1 MAIRIGVAQVE
12 TVPEDVQGN
21 RAKALSLAGEGAE
34 RGADIILFPEGMLT
48 GYGERFK
55 ELAEPARGPTAGA
68 FQSLLRGRQTLVLFG
83 LVERQGDRLYEAA
96 VLVGAGGIL
105 AHYRKTHLWWDATG
119 VRNET
124 EHLTA
129 GDKLVTFDVRGA
141 ASGVMICY
149 DGDFPEM
156 TRSYANLGCVL
167 LFWLNMRGSRGHA
180 EVKELARRNS
190 MIIAASCNCGTDE
203 AGRPCRGGSNITD
216 KDGSLLAEIWDRQG
230 LILADVDPAGV
241 LAARRANP
249 SFTGQ
254 RRDLYV

>member
-1 MAIRIGVAQVE
+1 MTVRIGVAQVE
-12 TVPEDVQGN
+12 TVPDDVQGN
-21 RAKALSLAGEGAE
+21 RQKALDLAAEGTAK
-34 RGADIILFPEGMLT
+34 GADIILFPEGMLT
-48 GYGERFK
+48 GYGRRFK
-55 ELAEPARGPTAGA
+55 ELTEPADGPTAAA
-68 FQSLLRGRQTLVLFG
+68 FQTLLKGRQTRVLFG

-96 VLVGAGGIL
+96 VLVAAAGIQ

-119 VRNET
+119 PRNET

-129 GDKLVTFDVRGA
+129 GDKLVTFEAGNA
-141 ASGVMICY
+141 KSGVMICY

-180 EVKELARRNS
+180 EVKDLARRNS
-190 MIIAASCNCGTDE
+190 MIMAVACNCGHDE
-203 AGRPCRGGSNITD
+203 AGSLCRGGSNITD
-216 KDGSLLAEIWDRQG
+216 KDGTLLAEIWDAPG

-241 LAARRANP
+241 LSARKANP

>member
-1 MAIRIGVAQVE
+1 MTVRIGVAQVE
-12 TVPEDVQGN
+12 TVPDDLQGN
-21 RAKALSLAGEGAE
+21 RRKALALAAEGAA

-48 GYGERFK
+48 GYGRRFQ
-55 ELAEPARGPTAGA
+55 ELAEPADGPTAAAFGA
-68 FQSLLRGRQTLVLFG
+68 LLKGSQTLALFG
-83 LVERQGDRLYEAA
+83 LVERQDDRLYEAA
-96 VLVGAGGIL
+96 VLVGEAGIQ
-105 AHYRKTHLWWDATG
+105 AHYRKTHLWWDAVG

-129 GDKLVTFDVRGA
+129 GDALVCFQVKGA
-141 ASGVMICY
+141 KSGVMICY

-156 TRSYANLGCVL
+156 TRSYANLGCVM

-190 MIIAASCNCGTDE
+190 MIVAASCNCGHDE
-203 AGRPCRGGSNITD
+203 AGRCCRGGSNITD
-216 KDGSLLAEIWDRQG
+216 KDGTLLAEIWDAPG
-230 LILADVDPAGV
+230 LILADVDPSGV
-241 LAARRANP
+241 LAARQANP